1 MKFPSLPKSFQ
12 TRLSLSWALGLAT
25 LAGTVAVWLPVRW
38 MLAEQGGRFSRVFGV
53 LLHLDLAYLP
63 WFVAATLL
71 ALVIGSRAR
80 RLVLVIESFSKRPW
94 LTALVTMLPL
104 AALAPII
111 YQAHPLAMDE
121 YAAHFQSQVFAAGKL
136 TGHFPPEWMSRL
148 VPPWF
153 QGAFLVV
160 SPITGDVASV
170 YWPSFALL
178 MAPFSRF
185 DLGWLCNPVLTAIS
199 VAALMLTMRR
209 LLPST
214 PEATGWAAVFA
225 LASPVFLALGVSY
238 YAMTALMLANLIY
251 IWGFLSPRP
260 ATLFWSGVV
269 GSIALTLHN
278 PLPHLLFALPWIFWL
293 IRKRGWGRDVLAL
306 LAGYLPLTLLLG
318 IGWLVLRGQIAGSA
332 GAVHETEPLAMLL
345 GLAVRVF
352 VLPDWGVFLMR
363 TAGFAKLW
371 LWAMPGLVV
380 LAALGWWQGRRD
392 PYVSLL
398 AQSALLTFVGYLF
411 VPFDQGHG
419 WGYRYFHS
427 AWLVL
432 PLLAARYV
440 AGPDLEQ
447 RETVKPFAAALV
459 VFSLLLVIPLY
470 LLGTRQFVTQLVEQ
484 LPPAT
489 AAGPLRLT
497 FVYPD
502 QGFYSSDLVQNDPFL
517 RGDDVRMLGDN
528 PASDAQF
535 AKSLSPEAI
544 EVARAPA
551 GIMWQIP
558 TQTIS
563 PIK

>member
-1 MKFPSLPKSFQ
+1 
-12 TRLSLSWALGLAT
+12 
-25 LAGTVAVWLPVRW
+25 
-38 MLAEQGGRFSRVFGV
+38 
-53 LLHLDLAYLP
+53 
-63 WFVAATLL
+63 
-71 ALVIGSRAR
+71 
-80 RLVLVIESFSKRPW
+80 
-94 LTALVTMLPL
+94 
-104 AALAPII
+104 
-111 YQAHPLAMDE
+111 
-121 YAAHFQSQVFAAGKL
+121 
-136 TGHFPPEWMSRL
+136 MSRL

-160 SPITGDVASV
+160 SPTTGDVASV

-185 DLGWLCNPVLTAIS
+185 DLAWLCNPVLTAIS

-209 LLPST
+209 LLPSA
-214 PEATGWAAVFA
+214 PEAAGWAAVFA

-251 IWGFLSPRP
+251 IWGFMSPRP
-260 ATLFWSGVV
+260 VTLFWSGVA

-293 IRKRGWGRDVLAL
+293 IRERGWGRELLAL
-306 LAGYLPLTLLLG
+306 VAGYFPLTLLLG
-318 IGWLVLRGQIAGSA
+318 VGWLVLRGQITG
-332 GAVHETEPLAMLL
+332 GTGVIQEDGPFTLL
-345 GLAVRVF
+345 MGLAVRVF
-352 VLPDWGVFLMR
+352 VLPDWGVLFMR

-380 LAALGWWQGRRD
+380 LAVLGWWRGRRD

-398 AQSALLTFVGYLF
+398 AESALFTFVGFLF

-440 AGPDLEQ
+440 AEPDLER

-459 VFSLLLVIPLY
+459 VFSLLLVMPIY

-484 LPPAT
+484 VPPAT

-502 QGFYSSDLVQNDPFL
+502 QGFYASDLVQNDPFL

-528 PASDAQF
+528 PTSDAQF
-535 AKSLSPEAI
+535 AKSLSPEAK

-558 TQTIS
+558 TQAVS

>member
-1 MKFPSLPKSFQ
+1 MSHSFFASIARPRSPAW
-12 TRLSLSWALGLAT
+12 TLGLPT
-25 LAGTVAVWLPVRW
+25 LAGTIVVWVLGRW
-38 MLAEQGGRFSRVFGV
+38 LLEAHGAQFSRVFGV
-53 LLHLDLAYLP
+53 LLGLDLVSVP
-63 WFVAATLL
+63 WFAAAALLAIVFGVRAGRLVPAMEGIGRHPWLVALATLL
-71 ALVIGSRAR
+71 L
-80 RLVLVIESFSKRPW
+80 
-94 LTALVTMLPL
+94 L
-104 AALAPII
+104 AALAPVI

-121 YAAHFQSQVFAAGKL
+121 YAVYFQSQVFAAGRL
-136 TGHFPPEWMSRL
+136 TGHFPPEWLPRL
-148 VPPWF
+148 IPPWF
-153 QGAFLVV
+153 QGWFLLV
-160 SPITGDVASV
+160 SPDTGSVASA
-170 YWPSFALL
+170 YWPGFALV

-185 DLGWLCNPVLTAIS
+185 DLAWLCNPVLTAIS
-199 VAALMLTMRR
+199 VAALMFTMHR
-209 LLPST
+209 LLPSA
-214 PEATGWAAVFA
+214 PEAAGWAAVFA

-238 YAMTALMLANLIY
+238 YAMTALMLANLVY
-251 IWGFLSPRP
+251 IWAFLSPRP
-260 ATLFWSGVV
+260 ATLFWSGVA

-293 IRKRGWGRDVLAL
+293 IRARGFGRDLLAL

-318 IGWLVLRGQIAGSA
+318 VGWLVLRGQINGGTGIAD
-332 GAVHETEPLAMLL
+332 GANPVSMLL
-345 GLAVRVF
+345 GLATRAF
-352 VLPDWGVFLMR
+352 VLPDLGVLFMR

-440 AGPDLEQ
+440 AGPGPER

-459 VFSLLLVIPLY
+459 AFSLLLVIPLY

-502 QGFYSSDLVQNDPFL
+502 QGFYASDLVQNDPFL

-528 PASDAQF
+528 PTADAQF
-535 AKSLSPEAI
+535 AEVLSPEAK

-551 GIMWQIP
+551 GIMWQLP
-558 TQTIS
+558 PQTIS